1 MKTGPANDLRGVGLH
16 RDQIDLLCWLYAKA
30 VNGKGTSMDSTDR
43 MVHPVR
49 APAAR
54 SAKSSAGKSV
64 FLLLGGAIAL
74 LVAFVV
80 ARTAFYGSSLS
91 AVEPA
96 EDIAIPAGA
105 AERLAGS
112 LRIPTLSHEDPG
124 AFDPEPFRALH
135 SYLET
140 AFPRTHS
147 QLHRETVGT
156 HSLLYT
162 WRGSDDA
169 LKPIL
174 LMGHLDVV
182 PVEPGTEKDWQAD
195 PFAGRIA
202 DGFIWGRGA
211 IDNKS
216 AVVGTLEAVEM
227 LLREGF
233 RPVRTV
239 YLAYGHDEEVGGTR
253 GAREIAELLQRRGVQ
268 LEMVLDEGG
277 VIGERILP
285 GVSAPVALIG
295 VAEKGFASIEL
306 SARSQG
312 GHSSLPPRQSTV
324 GILGAAIA
332 RLEQNPMP
340 ARLGGPTRQ
349 LFDRIGPHY
358 PFAQRAVFANLWL
371 TGGFVTRKLESS
383 PTTNAMLRTTAAATI
398 FQAGTK
404 DNVLASQAR
413 AVVNFRISPGDSVAG
428 VREHVRRV
436 IDDARVEVRIAGGFR
451 AEPSAVS
458 STESD
463 SFRKLEQA
471 IRSVARDVI
480 VAPYLVVVATDSR
493 YFAGMSKSVFRFL
506 PLHLTSRDIERIHGS
521 DERISVRDYERAIRI
536 YRQLVL
542 NTAAG

>member
-1 MKTGPANDLRGVGLH
+1 
-16 RDQIDLLCWLYAKA
+16 
-30 VNGKGTSMDSTDR
+30 MDSTHR
-43 MVHPVR
+43 MVHAVR
-49 APAAR
+49 VPAAR
-54 SAKSSAGKSV
+54 SARFSAWKRV
-64 FLLLGGAIAL
+64 FLLLGGAVAL
-74 LVAFVV
+74 MVAFVV
-80 ARTAFYGSSLS
+80 ARTALYASSLQ

-96 EDIAIPAGA
+96 GHIAIPAGA

-112 LRIPTLSHEDPG
+112 LRIPTISHEDPA
-124 AFDPEPFRALH
+124 AFDPKPFRALH

-140 AFPRTHS
+140 AFPRAHS
-147 QLHRETVGT
+147 QLRRETVGA

-162 WRGSDDA
+162 WPGTNDA

-182 PVEPGTEKDWQAD
+182 PVEPGTEKDWHAD

-216 AVVGTLEAVEM
+216 AVLGTLEAVEM
-227 LLREGF
+227 LLGEGF
-233 RPVRTV
+233 RPARTV

-253 GAREIAELLQRRGVQ
+253 GAGEIAALLMRRGVR

-277 VIGERILP
+277 VIGERILA

-295 VAEKGFASIEL
+295 IAEKGFASIEL
-306 SARSQG
+306 STRSQG

-324 GILGAAIA
+324 GILGAAIT

-340 ARLGGPTRQ
+340 ARLDGPTRQ
-349 LFDRIGPHY
+349 LFDRIGAHY
-358 PFAQRAVFANLWL
+358 PFAQRAMFANLWL

-383 PTTNAMLRTTAAATI
+383 PTTNAMLRTTTAATI

-413 AVVNFRISPGDSVAG
+413 AVLNFRISPGDSVAG
-428 VREHVRRV
+428 VAEHVRRV
-436 IDDARVEVRIAGGFR
+436 VDDPRVEVRIVGGFR

-493 YFAGMSKSVFRFL
+493 HFAGMSSSVFRFL
-506 PLHLTSRDIERIHGS
+506 PLHLTAQDIERIHGS
-521 DERISVRDYERAIRI
+521 NERISVRDYEQAIRI